1 MRINPDHWLART
13 RRLPSPNYDDR
24 CDPFEICLIVVH
36 GISLPPGEFGN
47 GMIDRLFLNELDT
60 KATAALADLEGLE
73 VSSHLLID
81 RRGRCTQYVAFDRR
95 AWHAGASSWRGRPAC
110 NDFAIGIE
118 LEGTDSRPY
127 TAAQYRRLVLVTNAL
142 IHAYPRLAPDAVV
155 GHFEIAPHRKT
166 DPGSSFDWSRYLLG
180 LNRPEVA

>member
-1 MRINPDHWLART
+1 M
-13 RRLPSPNYDDR
+13 
-24 CDPFEICLIVVH
+24 IVVH
-36 GISLPPGEFGN
+36 GISLPPGEFGS

-60 KATAALADLEGLE
+60 KAIAALADLEGLE

-81 RRGRCTQYVAFDRR
+81 RRGRCTQYVPFDRR

-127 TAAQYRRLVLVTNAL
+127 TAAQYRRLVLVTKAL

-155 GHFEIAPHRKT
+155 GHFEIAPGRKT